1 MKQAKTQPALPVP
14 QPPMTT
20 ATFGDHA
27 RGVVAHHGTRILAEV
42 PTLLRRVG
50 TLFLVLAISIPAF
63 CVGLLIVLWH
73 LGH

>member
-1 MKQAKTQPALPVP
+1 MKRAKTQPALPIP
-14 QPPMTT
+14 QRPSIPP
-20 ATFGDHA
+20 TFGDHA
-27 RGVVAHHGTRILAEV
+27 RGVVAYHGERILSEI
-42 PTLLRRVG
+42 PIMLRRLG